1 MARLRLLPVSVE
13 GGEPSEAEPE
23 QSVSAAPGLPMNIE
37 IPGRALIGLE
47 GAIDAVIVRAVLESL
62 RG

>member
-1 MARLRLLPVSVE
+1 
-13 GGEPSEAEPE
+13 
-23 QSVSAAPGLPMNIE
+23 MNIE

-47 GAIDAVIVRAVLESL
+47 GAIDAVIIRAVLESL